1 MKKIA
6 IIGSGVMGHGIGQL
20 YAQHNSDVTMYDLND
35 QALDKAREMISDS
48 LSAMKEKEI
57 ITDEDIRN
65 TFSHLTFT
73 TDLSEAVKGAEMVVE
88 VVPEVLDL
96 KHKVYRQIEEVVSD
110 DTIIAS
116 NTSAIPLTELV
127 EDASHPERFIITH
140 YFAPAQIIPLV
151 EIIQLEGKTK
161 PELLEKVQ
169 KYLKSCGKSPIV
181 LKKEVPGFIAN
192 RMQMALMREAF
203 WLYENGIASAEDIDT
218 VLKDSIGFRYV
229 FLGPLEGQ
237 DIAGIG
243 TTYNVSKKLFPV
255 LDDRKEPH
263 PFLQEMMDNNTVG
276 IRSNK
281 GFYEYTEESGKEKI
295 RRRNDNFLE
304 VFKLRQ
310 KQQGNK

>member
-1 MKKIA
+1 MEKIT

-20 YAQHNSDVTMYDLND
+20 YAQNGSYVSMYDLND
-35 QALDKAREMISDS
+35 AALTQAKEMITDS
-48 LSAMKEKEI
+48 LNAMLEKEI
-57 ITDEDIRN
+57 ITEADIEN
-65 TFSHLTFT
+65 TFSHLKFT
-73 TDLSEAVKGAEMVVE
+73 TDLSEAVKDAEMVVE

-96 KHKVYRQIEEVVSD
+96 KHKVYQQIEEIVSP
-110 DTIIAS
+110 DTIITS

-127 EDASHPERFIITH
+127 QGAKHPDRFIITH

-151 EIIQLEGKTK
+151 EIIQIEGTTR
-161 PELLEKVQ
+161 PELLEKM
-169 KYLKSCGKSPIV
+169 KTYLKDCGKSPIV

-203 WLYENGIASAEDIDT
+203 WLFENGIATAEDIDT

-243 TTYNVSKKLFPV
+243 TTYNVAKKLFPE
-255 LDDRKEPH
+255 LDDRKDPN
-263 PFLQEMMDNNTVG
+263 PFLQEMIDNDTVG
-276 IRSNK
+276 IRSKK

-295 RRRNDNFLE
+295 LKRNDNFLE
-304 VFKLRQ
+304 VYKLRQ
-310 KQQGNK
+310 KQLGKQ

>member
-1 MKKIA
+1 MNKIA

-20 YAQHNSDVTMYDLND
+20 YAQNGSHVTLYDLND
-35 QALDKAREMISDS
+35 EALAQAKGMIYDS
-48 LSAMKEKEI
+48 LEAMKEKEI
-57 ITDEDIRN
+57 ITKEEIDT
-65 TFSHLTFT
+65 TFEHLTFT
-73 TDLSEAVKGAEMVVE
+73 TDLLEAVKDADMVVE
-88 VVPEVLDL
+88 VVPEVLTL
-96 KHKVYRQIEEVVSD
+96 KHQVYRQIENVVSEK
-110 DTIIAS
+110 TIIAS

-127 EDASHPERFIITH
+127 EGAKHPERFIITH

-151 EIIQLEGKTK
+151 EIIQLEGKTD
-161 PELLEKVQ
+161 PFLLEKVNSF
-169 KYLKSCGKSPIV
+169 LKNCGKSPIV

-203 WLYENGIASAEDIDT
+203 WLYENGVASAEDIDT
-218 VLKDSIGFRYV
+218 VIKDSLGFRYV

-263 PFLQEMMDNNTVG
+263 EFLKEMMDSNTVG

-295 RRRNDNFLE
+295 KQRNDHFLE
-304 VFKLRQ
+304 VFKLRNQQ
-310 KQQGNK
+310 KSK